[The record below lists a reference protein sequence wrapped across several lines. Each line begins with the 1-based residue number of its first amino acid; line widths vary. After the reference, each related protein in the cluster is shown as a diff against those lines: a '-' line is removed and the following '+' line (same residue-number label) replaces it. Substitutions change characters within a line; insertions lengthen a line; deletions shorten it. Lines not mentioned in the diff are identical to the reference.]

1 MSTIDG
7 LASRVAQEREIDFAA
22 ARDVVT
28 TYAGQISDDP
38 DLWSVDAETLTP
50 DGVEVVLTAIATAYE
65 HDLNSTTET
74 LMLDELEDIRRRRG
88 ELVTEL
94 DERRDELV
102 RTLMGTSV
110 ARKRIADAAG
120 LKEARLYQIRDG
132 RR

>member
-1 MSTIDG
+1 MTAIDG
-7 LASRVAQEREIDFAA
+7 LASRVAQQREIDFTA
-22 ARDVVT
+22 ARDVVS

-38 DLWSVDAETLTP
+38 DLWSADSETLSD

-65 HDLNSTTET
+65 HDLNSTGEGH
-74 LMLDELEDIRRRRG
+74 MLDELEDITRRRA
-88 ELVTEL
+88 ELVAEL
-94 DERRDELV
+94 DDRRDQLV

-110 ARKRIADAAG
+110 ARKRIAEAAG

>member
-1 MSTIDG
+1 MTTIDG
-7 LASRVAQEREIDFAA
+7 LASRVAQEREIDFVA

-38 DLWSVDAETLTP
+38 DLWNADAEILTP
-50 DGVEVVLTAIATAYE
+50 DGVEVVMTAIATAYD
-65 HDLNSTTET
+65 HDLNSTAENH
-74 LMLDELEDIRRRRG
+74 MLDELEDITRRRA
-88 ELVTEL
+88 ELVSEL

-102 RTLMGTSV
+102 RTLMGTAV